1 VAVSFIIVILP
12 AVAGKG
18 PIGRDLR
25 RRVDPPL
32 LRFQRMEHADRIS
45 FQRRPVHLVSVL
57 TGDRRPDELVLEPV
71 DQSLSPLDIQVTR
84 HGRSPV
90 NS

>member
-1 VAVSFIIVILP
+1 
-12 AVAGKG
+12 
-18 PIGRDLR
+18 
-25 RRVDPPL
+25 
-32 LRFQRMEHADRIS
+32 MEHADRIS